1 MMLGLGCDL
10 CDVARIER
18 ALERPRFL
26 ERVYTP
32 AERARIAR
40 RGSET
45 AAGLFAAKEA
55 VSKALGTGIGE
66 VGWKDIE
73 ILVDARGMPFVRLS
87 ENARRAMQPSGG
99 AARVFVTITHVRSV
113 AAATAAVEGEPAGQA
128 QAPEKPLAGEEA

>member
-1 MMLGLGCDL
+1 MDVIE
-10 CDVARIER
+10 VARVKQAMENPRFIER
-18 ALERPRFL
+18 LFTE
-26 ERVYTP
+26 
-32 AERARIAR
+32 AEREDLGGKVDSAQSIAGR
-40 RGSET
+40 
-45 AAGLFAAKEA
+45 FAAKEA
-55 VSKALGTGIGE
+55 VSKALGTVIGE